1 MRENKLGS
9 FTNSILS
16 FLDILIYFV
25 IINTSVSLS
34 ENQIIFLNLFL
45 VIASVILI
53 VSMLSGDINP
63 AIPRMVIT
71 VVYSSLCFIS
81 LFVNGSNYMMF
92 QLMMMALGAVTL
104 FLDKRALNLSMVLNC
119 IMTVMAWMIP
129 IPGVKYVFNG
139 RDYLLNILILFCEYL
154 VLYMVQ
160 GILQKKRLAED
171 ESKQTVEELIK
182 VIAAKREAAL
192 DANRAKSDFLA
203 NMSHEIRT
211 PINAVLGFNE
221 MILRENTDPNVKEF
235 ALDIRS
241 SGNSLLSLINDIL
254 DFSKI
259 EAGKM
264 EILPVTYDLGS
275 LLNDMI
281 NLIGFRATEKG
292 LILRVDIDPSL
303 PHILYGDEVRI
314 KQVITNILTNAVKYT
329 TEGYVDLKVDYEQID
344 DYQISLYVGVSDT
357 GQGIKEE
364 DIDKLFTP
372 FERLDQV
379 RNRNIEGSGLGI
391 PLTCTLLNLMGSDLE
406 VESAYGVGSTFSFR
420 IRQEVENWEPIG
432 SLNEA
437 LRRARK
443 DTQDKNQYFIAP
455 AARVLVV
462 DDIPINIKVF
472 RSLLTRTKIRID
484 AASNG
489 MEALTMM
496 RKTKYDVIFL
506 DHMMPEMDGLETFER
521 MKSDRFNVNRYET
534 PVIALTANAVSG
546 ARELYIDKG
555 FEDYLTKPIESVKL
569 ENMLIKY
576 LDPQLV
582 TMTEPDAADIPE
594 AKPNEAKETTT
605 PHADEEADH
614 LLAALRRI
622 PMIDVDAGIE
632 ASGGREIYEEVLR
645 DYTETIEPYAD
656 RIEGFYNQ
664 RDVENYRIQVH
675 ALKSTSRMAGALRLS
690 ELARDLERAADLSD
704 LEYIQTNTT
713 ELLRMYRELRA
724 PLREAFGCSDT
735 DEGSDLPEIETDMLQ
750 EAFTAL
756 REAVDSFDHDLIES
770 VMFELENYSLPDKY
784 ANVYSRLKF
793 LVAEVAYEDMAALLD
808 KTMQDM

>member
-1 MRENKLGS
+1 MRENRLGS
-9 FTNSILS
+9 FTNSIFS
-16 FLDILIYFV
+16 FLVILIYFV

-34 ENQIIFLNLFL
+34 ENQIIFLNLYL
-45 VIASVILI
+45 VIDSVILI
-53 VSMLSGDINP
+53 VSLLSGDINP
-63 AIPRMVIT
+63 AIPRFVIT
-71 VVYSSLCFIS
+71 VVYSSLCLVS

-92 QLMMMALGAVTL
+92 QLMMMALGAVAL
-104 FLDKRALNLSMVLNC
+104 YLDKRAFNLSMILSC
-119 IMTVMAWMIP
+119 IMIALAWAIP
-129 IPGVKYVFNG
+129 IPGVKYVFNT
-139 RDYLLNILILFCEYL
+139 RDYLLNILILICEYL
-154 VLYMVQ
+154 LLYAVQ
-160 GILQKKRLAED
+160 GILQKKRLAEE

-281 NLIGFRATEKG
+281 NVIGFRATEKG

-329 TEGYVDLKVDYEQID
+329 IEGYVDLKVDYEQID
-344 DYQISLYVGVSDT
+344 DYQISLHVGVSDT

-372 FERLDQV
+372 FERIDQV

-391 PLTCTLLNLMGSDLE
+391 PLTRTLLNLMGSDLE
-406 VESAYGVGSTFSFR
+406 VESTYGAGSTFSFR

-437 LRRARK
+437 MRRARK
-443 DTQDKNQYFIAP
+443 DTQDKHQYFVAP

-472 RSLLTRTKIRID
+472 KSLLARTKIRID
-484 AASNG
+484 DASNG

-521 MKSDRFNVNRYET
+521 MKTDRFNVNRYET

-582 TMTEPDAADIPE
+582 TMTGPDADDNRSETKPVDEEQAVSQPEQEPDQLFE
-594 AKPNEAKETTT
+594 
-605 PHADEEADH
+605 
-614 LLAALRRI
+614 ALRRI
-622 PMIDVDAGIE
+622 PAIDVEAGIE
-632 ASGGREIYEEVLR
+632 ASGGKEIYAAVIR
-645 DYTETIEPYAD
+645 DYAETIKPYAD

-664 RDVENYRIQVH
+664 RDVDNYRIQVH
-675 ALKSTSRMAGALRLS
+675 ALKSTSRMAGALRVS
-690 ELARDLERAADLSD
+690 ELARDLERAADIGD
-704 LEYIQTNTT
+704 LEFIQTNTT
-713 ELLRMYRELRA
+713 GLLRSYRELRA
-724 PLREAFGCSDT
+724 PLREAVGASGS
-735 DEGSDLPEIETDMLQ
+735 DEGAGRPEIEPDM
-750 EAFTAL
+750 L
-756 REAVDSFDHDLIES
+756 REAFMTLRESVDSFDHDLIES
-770 VMFELENYSLPDKY
+770 VMAELENYSLPDDY
-784 ANVYSRLKF
+784 AGVYSRLK
-793 LVAEVAYEDMAALLD
+793 LMVAEVAYEDIAVLLD
-808 KTMQDM
+808 KTLKDM